1 MSYGLVRSG
10 GWHRLGNIERLG
22 WWWSWLGSGSKS
34 TGLIRRHT
42 CNAGSICWSRCSQW
56 NAAWHKITCFVTG
69 KLHSMNSRV
78 FLFFALFLS
87 NMCFPQQRI
96 HNIARPWRWFTTWGL
111 CRRVPLTSSV
121 FTNENSILFSFSVPS
136 KLFDRISCTVM
147 SPSRAP
153 PGDAVSRSRDTI
165 DAILSASGHKYGR
178 ERNELLQLLSLPHLQ
193 VCYIYCIYR

>member
-69 KLHSMNSRV
+69 KLHSMNSR
-78 FLFFALFLS
+78 FF
-87 NMCFPQQRI
+87 
-96 HNIARPWRWFTTWGL
+96 
-111 CRRVPLTSSV
+111 
-121 FTNENSILFSFSVPS
+121 FSFYLLCASHNNVYT
-136 KLFDRISCTVM
+136 IS
-147 SPSRAP
+147 PA
-153 PGDAVSRSRDTI
+153 PGDDSPLEVFVAEYLSPHRYSLMKIQFCFHFPYHRSSSI
-165 DAILSASGHKYGR
+165 ESAAPWCHHHAHHLAMLCPAPETPSMP
-178 ERNELLQLLSLPHLQ
+178 SSPHP
-193 VCYIYCIYR
+193 VTNMDVNATNCCSCCHFHTYRYVIYIVYTGNVL